1 MMSSI
6 YLNCKNVYRKT
17 EYPPKRSGSWTT
29 GRRITGIYI
38 QIKKEKKYVPAEYRA
53 DEMYIYFENRC
64 REDTFAEYDKKMK
77 GHNIG
82 IRNVRMMME
91 AMNGK
96 CEVIQE
102 EKTFRECLG
111 FRWYKE
117 Y

>member
-1 MMSSI
+1 M
-6 YLNCKNVYRKT
+6 
-17 EYPPKRSGSWTT
+17 EYSPKRSGSWTT

-82 IRNVRMMME
+82 ISNVRMMME